1 MESHVS
7 CSHRYTSSGLNVVP
21 QIGVANGTLKNVSLR
36 KFWQGLEI
44 SEAFLIS
51 LEVSFFHGLFL
62 LFEQSRKFST
72 KGLGLGFL
80 TRISASQRVPDFTI
94 RHPSECIQ
102 DRPIN
107 AKRAAGFNNLLLFK
121 LKLA

>member
-1 MESHVS
+1 MLPRKTWVS
-7 CSHRYTSSGLNVVP
+7 ENFGKISKSRKRFWL
-21 QIGVANGTLKNVSLR
+21 VSKSR
-36 KFWQGLEI
+36 FFMVCFYFLE
-44 SEAFLIS
+44 
-51 LEVSFFHGLFL
+51 
-62 LFEQSRKFST
+62 SRKFST

-80 TRISASQRVPDFTI
+80 TRISASRRVPDFTI